1 MEGASAL
8 HQTIRK
14 MINESLDYKNISD
27 WEYGTV
33 VKSEPLEIM
42 VNQKI
47 TLTKSFLEVL
57 PQLSDYKIKV
67 EYEKDPEPEPEPQ
80 PGNDEEDPEIIEKEI
95 TIKNSLEIGDRV
107 ILLKKS
113 EGQRYLVLAKITQSE
128 AVNSVANY
136 RP

>member
-8 HQTIRK
+8 HTTIRK
-14 MINESLDYKNISD
+14 MINETLEYKNISD

-57 PQLSDYKIKV
+57 PQLSDFKIKI
-67 EYEKDPEPEPEPQ
+67 EYEKDPEPEP
-80 PGNDEEDPEIIEKEI
+80 GNSEEEPEIIEKEI
-95 TIKNSLEIGDRV
+95 TIKNELKQGDKV
-107 ILLKKS
+107 ILLKKNG
-113 EGQRYLVLAKITQSE
+113 GQKYLVLDRIKQTE
-128 AVNSVANY
+128 AVNSVAQY
-136 RP
+136 RHRS

>member
-8 HQTIRK
+8 HTTIRK
-14 MINESLDYKNISD
+14 MINETLEYKNISD

-67 EYEKDPEPEPEPQ
+67 EYEKDSEPEPQ
-80 PGNDEEDPEIIEKEI
+80 PGNDEEEPEIIEKEI
-95 TIKNSLEIGDRV
+95 TIKNSLEIGDKV

>member
-47 TLTKSFLEVL
+47 TLSKSFLEVL

-67 EYEKDPEPEPEPQ
+67 EYEKDPEPQ
-80 PGNDEEDPEIIEKEI
+80 PGNDEEEPEIIEKEV
-95 TIKNSLEIGDRV
+95 TIKNSLEIGDKV

>member
-8 HQTIRK
+8 HTTIRK
-14 MINESLDYKNISD
+14 MINETLEYKNISD

-47 TLTKSFLEVL
+47 TLSKSFLEVL

-67 EYEKDPEPEPEPQ
+67 EYEKDPEPEPQ
-80 PGNDEEDPEIIEKEI
+80 PGNDEEEPEIIEKEI
-95 TIKNSLEIGDRV
+95 TIKNSLEIGDKV